1 MSSTV
6 PGTLGRFDTY
16 LWNGQ
21 VLILPS
27 LHRLPECSVSSRFL
41 DLMPSSLGL
50 LPHLVENSLQELS
63 EKRCL

>member
-1 MSSTV
+1 MSSIV

-27 LHRLPECSVSSRFL
+27 LHRPPECSVSSRFL

-50 LPHLVENSLQELS
+50 LPHLVENRLQELS

>member
-41 DLMPSSLGL
+41 DLMPSSLGA
-50 LPHLVENSLQELS
+50 EFCMKDGYICRSSKSLFT
-63 EKRCL
+63 